1 MSSLHIT
8 TGNVC
13 LSSSHLPLVSSP
25 RWIVPVI
32 ACHLGALAG
41 AWTYYLA
48 VEVNWP
54 DLEEDDQ
61 EKMIGRRVHHAQ
73 APGGHRNGHYQG
85 ERNGNGHY
93 PDLRQQ
99 PPENPGYTGTMSRGH
114 SRAESRPHTPEDE
127 KYQPI
132 KVINNEGSMMSSKLS
147 FGSQS
152 KLEGG
157 PGAVR

>member
-1 MSSLHIT
+1 M
-8 TGNVC
+8 
-13 LSSSHLPLVSSP
+13 
-25 RWIVPVI
+25 I

-41 AWTYYLA
+41 AWLYYLA
-48 VEVNWP
+48 VEINWP

-61 EKMIGRRVHHAQ
+61 EKMIGRRVYQAQ
-73 APGGHRNGHYQG
+73 AQGGHRNGHYQA

-132 KVINNEGSMMSSKLS
+132 KVPGLLVIKPR
-147 FGSQS
+147 
-152 KLEGG
+152 LEVDIDFTKYLFTGK
-157 PGAVR
+157 A

>member
-1 MSSLHIT
+1 MSVLLIIACT
-8 TGNVC
+8 
-13 LSSSHLPLVSSP
+13 VSSCF

-41 AWTYYLA
+41 AWLYYLA
-48 VEVNWP
+48 VEINWP

-61 EKMIGRRVHHAQ
+61 EKMIGRRVYHAQ
-73 APGGHRNGHYQG
+73 AHGAHRNGQYQG

-132 KVINNEGSMMSSKLS
+132 KVVVHQGLM
-147 FGSQS
+147 
-152 KLEGG
+152 LE
-157 PGAVR
+157 